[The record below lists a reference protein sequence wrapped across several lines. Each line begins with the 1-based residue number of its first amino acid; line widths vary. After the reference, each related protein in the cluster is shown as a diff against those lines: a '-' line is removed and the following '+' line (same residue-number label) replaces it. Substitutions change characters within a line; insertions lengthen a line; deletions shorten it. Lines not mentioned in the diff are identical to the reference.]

1 MGYEQGDERT
11 RQSEEALKK
20 AIEKQKSIK
29 PDPNKLRIVDN
40 G

>member
-1 MGYEQGDERT
+1 MGYEQGDERA

-20 AIEKQKSIK
+20 AIEKQKEIK
-29 PDPNKLRIVDN
+29 PDLNKIKIVDN